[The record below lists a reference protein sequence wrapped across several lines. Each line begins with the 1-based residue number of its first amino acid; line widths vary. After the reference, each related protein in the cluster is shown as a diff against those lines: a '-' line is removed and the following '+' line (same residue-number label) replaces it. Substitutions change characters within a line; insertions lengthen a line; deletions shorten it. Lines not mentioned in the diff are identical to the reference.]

1 MRIGVFQSNASGLTP
16 QQRLAKLAS
25 QLTAESIDLLI
36 CPELFMSGYD
46 VGEQLPALAEAVN
59 GQFGSLACRLARS
72 TQTAIIYGYPE
83 KKGRDLYNAA
93 VCIDKHGDVIANHRK
108 LLLPPGFE
116 ANYFQPGN
124 KLTRFE
130 LNGIQCALLICFDAE
145 FPETVRVAAES
156 GAELIIIPTALTEN
170 WGVVAEKVMP
180 ARAFENGVWVAYANH
195 AGSEGS
201 MRYFGGSCIVNPV
214 GQDVARAQAEQA
226 LIIAEINLD
235 AVIKAQARLPYL
247 KRVKQLR
254 SLLP

>member
-1 MRIGVFQSNASGLTP
+1 MRIGIFQSNVSDLTP

-25 QLTAESIDLLI
+25 HLTAEPIDLI
-36 CPELFMSGYD
+36 VCPELFMSGYN
-46 VGEQLPALAEAVN
+46 VGKQLPTLAEAVN
-59 GQFGSLACRLARS
+59 GQFCSLARRLAKS

-83 KKGRDLYNAA
+83 TQGQDLYNAA
-93 VCIDKHGDVIANHRK
+93 VCIDKHGDIIANHRK
-108 LLLPPGFE
+108 LMLPPGFE
-116 ANYFQPGN
+116 SNYFQAGD
-124 KLTRFE
+124 KLTCFE
-130 LNGIQCALLICFDAE
+130 LNGIQCALLVCFDAE
-145 FPETVRVAAES
+145 FPETIRAAAES
-156 GAELIIIPTALTEN
+156 GAELIIIPTALSEN
-170 WGVVAEKVMP
+170 WGVVAEKIMP

-214 GQDVARAQAEQA
+214 GQDIARAKAEEA

-235 AVIKAQARLPYL
+235 AVKKAQARLPYL